1 MLASYL
7 RTLSKFKDYRGR
19 ACRTEFWIFMGFN
32 FSVSVVL
39 IGISIVLAMQD
50 SDAAVNIV
58 LLIIP
63 FYLIMLP
70 SEIALHVRRLH
81 DLNQSGWLLIVLYLV
96 PYAIMIVGCIAG
108 NKGNNRFGPASKQ
121 S

>member
-32 FSVSVVL
+32 IAVLVVL
-39 IGISIVLAMQD
+39 IGISFFLAMQN
-50 SDAAVNIV
+50 SDTAVNIV

-81 DLNQSGWLLIVLYLV
+81 DLNQSGWLLIVLYLI
-96 PYAIMIVGCIAG
+96 PYAIMIMGCLAG
-108 NKGNNRFGPASKQ
+108 NEGENRFGPDPTES
-121 S
+121 